1 MPCCA
6 RSATPDSVSGVA
18 GEHYFTAQPAA
29 PAERRRVEV
38 ELAGRRLSLVTAGG
52 VFSPDRVDTGTQVL
66 LREAP
71 PPPAEGT
78 FLDLGCGWGPIALT
92 LGLLSPS
99 ATVFAVDVN
108 ERALQLARANAAAAD
123 LENVRACLPDEVPP
137 EVRFDLIWSNP
148 PIRVGKQ
155 ALHDLLGKW
164 LPRMADQGE
173 AYLVVQKNLG
183 ADSLQRWLR
192 ESLELLCDRVAV
204 AKGFRVMRVSPAG

>member
-1 MPCCA
+1 M
-6 RSATPDSVSGVA
+6 A

-29 PAERRRVEV
+29 SAERRSVEV
-38 ELAGRRLSLVTAGG
+38 DLAGRRLSVVTAGG

-71 PPPAEGT
+71 PPPADGT
-78 FLDLGCGWGPIALT
+78 FLDLGCGWGPIALS

-108 ERALQLARANAAAAD
+108 ERALELTRANAAAAE
-123 LENVRACLPDEVPP
+123 LGNVRACRPDEVPSD
-137 EVRFDLIWSNP
+137 VRFDLIWSNP
-148 PIRVGKQ
+148 PIRVGKP
-155 ALHDLLGKW
+155 ALHDLLATW
-164 LPRMADQGE
+164 LPRLADEGE

-192 ESLELLCDRVAV
+192 ESLGMPCDRVAV
-204 AKGFRVMRVSPAG
+204 AKGFRVLRVSPAA